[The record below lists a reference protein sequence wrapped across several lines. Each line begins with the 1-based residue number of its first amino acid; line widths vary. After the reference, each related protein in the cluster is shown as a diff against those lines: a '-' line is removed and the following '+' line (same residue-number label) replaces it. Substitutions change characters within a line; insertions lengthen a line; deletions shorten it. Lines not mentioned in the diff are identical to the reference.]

1 MAGLEKIGGMGTFQL
16 WKRTTTGEEYEQYN
30 IYSGHGFKF
39 EKEIQVY
46 EFRKRQRLNLVSVE
60 HVDSIPNPF
69 HLQGYQHL
77 RVFTE
82 RVSLLLRDLQ
92 MLPLAFSIWILK
104 QALVGFKALLGH
116 FGYFPIN
123 DLMIG
128 FNASYRVKVW
138 ISSNFGSNALIGPGH
153 TGLSGFGSDEYKM
166 LVQLFQT
173 VERHTV

>member
-1 MAGLEKIGGMGTFQL
+1 MSVTDPSFMDGLERIGGMGTFQL
-16 WKRTTTGEEYEQYN
+16 WKRITTGDEYEQYN
-30 IYSGHGFKF
+30 IYSGQGFKF

-46 EFRKRQRLNLVSVE
+46 EFRKKQRLNLVSVE
-60 HVDSIPNPF
+60 HVDINGNPYL
-69 HLQGYQHL
+69 LQGYQQV

-82 RVSLLLRDLQ
+82 RISLLLRDLQ
-92 MLPLAFSIWILK
+92 QLPLKYSIWILK

-138 ISSNFGSNALIGPGH
+138 ISSNFASNTISGAGH
-153 TGLSGFGSDEYKM
+153 TGLSGFGTDEHKM
-166 LVQLFQT
+166 LT
-173 VERHTV
+173 